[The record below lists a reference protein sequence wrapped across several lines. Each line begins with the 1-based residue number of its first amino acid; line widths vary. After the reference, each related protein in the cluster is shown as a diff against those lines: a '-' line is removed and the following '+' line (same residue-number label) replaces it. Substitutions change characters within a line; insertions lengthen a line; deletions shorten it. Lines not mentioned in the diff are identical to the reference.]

1 MAMRIILDA
10 MGGDNAPEAIVQGAL
25 DAVQEF
31 DVELI
36 LVGRGPELLEILK
49 KKGIDTLPKGLQ
61 ITHAPDVV
69 DMHAN
74 PTTVLKEHP
83 ESSMVQGLKLLR
95 AGEGDAFVSAGNTGA
110 LLTGATLECKRI
122 RGIRRAAMGPV
133 LPTRQGGV
141 VLIDAGANVE
151 CTAEYLLQFGYMGAF
166 YADKMLGRSNPRV
179 GLLSNGTEDSK
190 GGALRKEAYALLSEA
205 SQAGRLNFIG
215 NVEARD
221 VFADVVDVIVADG
234 FSGNILLKSMEG
246 TASYL
251 MKELKGIFRKN
262 LITKLAA
269 ALIMGGLKELKSVM
283 DYRESGGTVLLGISK
298 PVIKAH
304 GSSDARAIRS
314 AVKQAMEAVNSGVV
328 DAIAENVDAM
338 RVDIRAEK
346 ES

>member
-1 MAMRIILDA
+1 MRILLDA
-10 MGGDNAPEAIVQGAL
+10 MGGDNAPEAVVQGAL

-31 DVELI
+31 QVELT
-36 LVGRGPELLEILK
+36 LVGRGPELLEVLR
-49 KKGIDTLPKGLQ
+49 KKGIETLPKGLE
-61 ITHAPDVV
+61 ISHAPDVV

-74 PTTVLKEHP
+74 PTTVLKDHP

-133 LPTRQGGV
+133 IPSRQGGT
-141 VLIDAGANVE
+141 VLIDAGANVD

-166 YADKMLGRSNPRV
+166 YASRMLGRRDPRV
-179 GLLSNGTEDSK
+179 GLLSNGSEDTK
-190 GGALRKEAYALLSEA
+190 GGALRREAYALLSEA
-205 SQAGRLNFIG
+205 KEAGRMNFVG

-221 VFADVVDVIVADG
+221 AFSGDVDVIVADG
-234 FSGNILLKSMEG
+234 FSGNVLLKAIEG
-246 TASYL
+246 TAGYL
-251 MKELKGIFRKN
+251 MSELKGVFSKN
-262 LITKLAA
+262 LITKLGAA
-269 ALIMGGLKELKSVM
+269 CVMGGLKELKGMM

-314 AVKQAMEAVNSGVV
+314 AVRQAMEVVNSGLVQ
-328 DAIAENVDAM
+328 AIEEKVDAM
-338 RVDIRAEK
+338 RVDAHHPGRDA
-346 ES
+346 

>member
-1 MAMRIILDA
+1 MRIILDA

-31 DVELI
+31 NVEI
-36 LVGRGPELLEILK
+36 TLVGRGPELLEILK
-49 KKGIDTLPKGLQ
+49 QKGIDTLPKGLQ

-74 PTTVLKEHP
+74 PTAVLKEHP

-133 LPTRQGGV
+133 IPNRHGGT
-141 VLIDAGANVE
+141 VLIDAGANVD
-151 CTAEYLLQFGYMGAF
+151 CTAEYLLQFGYMGSF
-166 YADKMLGRSNPRV
+166 YANRMLGKQNPRV
-179 GLLSNGTEDSK
+179 GLLSNGTEDTK
-190 GGALRKEAYALLSEA
+190 GGSLRKEAHALLTEA
-205 SQAGRLNFIG
+205 HEAGRLNFIG
-215 NVEARD
+215 NIEGREAFD
-221 VFADVVDVIVADG
+221 GSVDVIVADG
-234 FSGNILLKSMEG
+234 FSGNVLLKGMEG
-246 TASYL
+246 TASYV
-251 MKELKGIFRKN
+251 MKELKGIFKKN

-269 ALIMGGLKELKSVM
+269 AMIMGGLKDLKRMM
-283 DYRESGGTVLLGISK
+283 DVRESGGTVLLGISK

-304 GSSDARAIRS
+304 GNSDARAIRS
-314 AVKQAMEAVNSGVV
+314 AIKQAMEAVQSGVV
-328 DAIAENVDAM
+328 EAITENVDAM
-338 RVDIRAEK
+338 RVDVRGGK

>member
-1 MAMRIILDA
+1 MRIILDA

-31 DVELI
+31 NVEI
-36 LVGRGPELLEILK
+36 TLVGRGPELLEILK
-49 KKGIDTLPKGLQ
+49 QKGIDTLPKGLQ

-133 LPTRQGGV
+133 IPNRHGGT
-141 VLIDAGANVE
+141 VLIDAGANVD
-151 CTAEYLLQFGYMGAF
+151 CTAEYLLQFGYMGSF
-166 YADKMLGRSNPRV
+166 YANRMLGKQNPRV
-179 GLLSNGTEDSK
+179 GLLSNGTEDTK
-190 GGALRKEAYALLSEA
+190 GGSLRKEAHALLTEA
-205 SQAGRLNFIG
+205 HEAGRLNFIG
-215 NVEARD
+215 NIEGREAFD
-221 VFADVVDVIVADG
+221 GSVDVIVADG
-234 FSGNILLKSMEG
+234 FSGNVLLKGMEG
-246 TASYL
+246 TASYV
-251 MKELKGIFRKN
+251 MKELKGIFKKN

-269 ALIMGGLKELKSVM
+269 AMIMGGLKDLKRMM
-283 DYRESGGTVLLGISK
+283 DVRESGGTVLLGISK

-304 GSSDARAIRS
+304 GNSDARAIRS
-314 AVKQAMEAVNSGVV
+314 AIKQAMEAVQSGVV
-328 DAIAENVDAM
+328 EAITENVDAM
-338 RVDIRAEK
+338 RVDVRGGK

>member
-1 MAMRIILDA
+1 MRIILDA

-31 DVELI
+31 NVELT
-36 LVGRGPELLEILK
+36 LVGRGPELLEVLK
-49 KKGIDTLPKGLQ
+49 SKGVETLPKGLE
-61 ITHAPDVV
+61 ISHAPDVV

-95 AGEGDAFVSAGNTGA
+95 AGQGDAFVSAGNTGA

-133 LPTRQGGV
+133 IPTRHGGT
-141 VLIDAGANVE
+141 VLIDAGANVD

-166 YADKMLGRSNPRV
+166 YASRMLGKKNPKV
-179 GLLSNGTEDSK
+179 GLLSNGTEDTK
-190 GGALRKEAYALLSEA
+190 GGTLRKEAYALLQ
-205 SQAGRLNFIG
+205 QAHEEGRLHFAG

-221 VFADVVDVIVADG
+221 VFSGAVDVIVADG
-234 FSGNILLKSMEG
+234 FSGNVLLKSVEG

-251 MKELKGIFRKN
+251 MSEIKGVFKKN
-262 LITKLAA
+262 LLTKLGAMCV
-269 ALIMGGLKELKSVM
+269 MGGLKELKAMM

-314 AVKQAMEAVNSGVV
+314 AIKQAMEAVQSGLVE
-328 DAIAENVDAM
+328 AIAENVDAM
-338 RVDIRAEK
+338 RVDGHGK